1 MGKYKYLYLG
11 ALLVVVF
18 LFVIVKFS
26 NSENNQTNNQ
36 GIEIT
41 GSSSA
46 KTNLYLFWGDG
57 CPHCAKEEVFL
68 KSIESKYP
76 DLRIQRFEVWNHQSN
91 ASLMIEVAKKLQA
104 NVGGV
109 PFTIIGDQYFTGFD
123 ESYTAPKIE
132 ARIKECVGG
141 ICPDSVASIV
151 PALKIIEEA
160 SIDKKDDPSQQDKSK
175 AVGKIDA
182 GIFGKIDMAKF
193 SLPVLTIIIGALDG
207 FNPCAMWT
215 LVFLISL
222 LIGMQNRKRM
232 WILGSSFIVA
242 SAAVYFLFMVAWL
255 NIFLFIGVVA
265 WVKILIGLVA
275 LMGAGY
281 SLKDFYKNKDAS
293 CEVGDVQKKKKT
305 MDKLKGYVSHQNFW
319 LALFGIMALAF
330 MVNLIELLCSAGFP
344 AVYTQMLAM
353 NNMTGWHY
361 YGYILLY
368 IFFFMLDDLVV
379 FFIAMFT
386 LQATGLTT
394 KYTRASRL
402 IGGILMLVIGLLMIF
417 KPEVLM
423 NFGS

>member
-11 ALLVVVF
+11 GLLVIVF
-18 LFVIVKFS
+18 LFLIVKF
-26 NSENNQTNNQ
+26 NNTENQS
-36 GIEIT
+36 GIEIS
-41 GSSSA
+41 GSSSP
-46 KTNLYLFWGDG
+46 KVDLYLFWGDG

-68 KSIESKYP
+68 KNIESQYP
-76 DLRIQRFEVWNHQSN
+76 ELRIQKFEVWQHQKN
-91 ASLMIEVAKKLQA
+91 ANLMIEVAKALKTET
-104 NVGGV
+104 GGV
-109 PFTIIGDQYFTGFD
+109 PFTIVGDQYFSGFD

-132 ARIKECVGG
+132 ARIKECMDGT
-141 ICPDSVASIV
+141 CPNSITSIV
-151 PALKIIEEA
+151 PAIKSNEEA
-160 SIDKKDDPSQQDKSK
+160 KNATSTDAVKEEKSK
-175 AVGKIDA
+175 TVGKIDA
-182 GIFGKIDMAKF
+182 GIFGEVDMAKF

-222 LIGMQNRKRM
+222 LIGMQNKKRM

-255 NIFLFIGVVA
+255 NIFLFIGVLT
-265 WVKILIGLVA
+265 WVQTLIGLVA
-275 LMGAGY
+275 LAGAWY
-281 SLKDFYKNKDAS
+281 SLKDFYKNKDAA

-344 AVYTQMLAM
+344 AVYTQVLAM

-361 YGYILLY
+361 YAYILLY
-368 IFFFMLDDLVV
+368 IFFFMLDDLII

-402 IGGILMLVIGLLMIF
+402 IGGILMLIIGLLMIF
-417 KPEVLM
+417 KPELLRS
-423 NFGS
+423 FGS

>member
-18 LFVIVKFS
+18 LFVIVKFNNSGNQSGVEISGS
-26 NSENNQTNNQ
+26 NSP
-36 GIEIT
+36 
-41 GSSSA
+41 
-46 KTNLYLFWGDG
+46 KVDLYLFWGDG
-57 CPHCAKEEVFL
+57 CPHCAKEEIFL

-76 DLRIQRFEVWNHQSN
+76 DLRMQKFEVWNHQSN
-91 ASLMIEVAKKLQA
+91 ANLMLKVAKELGA
-104 NVGGV
+104 NAGGV
-109 PFTIIGDQYFTGFD
+109 PFTIIGDQYFSGFD

-132 ARIKECVGG
+132 ARIKECIDGN
-141 ICPDSVASIV
+141 CPDSVASLV
-151 PALKIIEEA
+151 PQPKTPDK
-160 SIDKKDDPSQQDKSK
+160 SSVDKKDDPKQEAKLK

-182 GIFGKIDMAKF
+182 GLFGEIDMAKF

-275 LMGAGY
+275 LLGAGY

-344 AVYTQMLAM
+344 AVYTQVLSM
-353 NNMTGWHY
+353 NNLTGWQY

-368 IFFFMLDDLVV
+368 IFFFMLDDLIV
-379 FFIAMFT
+379 FFAAMFT

-417 KPEVLM
+417 KPEVLTS
-423 NFGS
+423 FGS

>member
-11 ALLVVVF
+11 ALLVIVLLF
-18 LFVIVKFS
+18 LIVKFD
-26 NSENNQTNNQ
+26 QTAKSPDNKEGQ
-36 GIEIT
+36 EIT
-41 GSSSA
+41 GSTSP
-46 KTNLYLFWGDG
+46 KVDLYFFWGDG
-57 CPHCAKEEVFL
+57 CPHCAKEEIFL

-76 DLRIQRFEVWNHQSN
+76 DLRMQKFEVWNHQNN
-91 ASLMIEVAKKLQA
+91 ANLMGQVAKALGAKA
-104 NVGGV
+104 GSV
-109 PFTIIGDQYFTGFD
+109 PLTIIGDQFFSGFD

-132 ARIKECVGG
+132 ARIQECLTTT
-141 ICPDSVASIV
+141 CPDSVAAIV
-151 PALKIIEEA
+151 PEIKAPEKLNEDTKEEA
-160 SIDKKDDPSQQDKSK
+160 IKEAEPK

-182 GIFGKIDMAKF
+182 GLFGEIDMAKF

-255 NIFLFIGVVA
+255 NIFLFIGVVT
-265 WVKILIGLVA
+265 WVKVLIGLVA
-275 LMGAGY
+275 LAGAWY
-281 SLKDFYKNKDAS
+281 SLKDFYKNKNAA
-293 CEVGDVQKKKKT
+293 CEVGDVEKKKKT

-330 MVNLIELLCSAGFP
+330 MVNLVELLCSAGFP
-344 AVYTQMLAM
+344 AVYTQVLAM
-353 NNMTGWHY
+353 NNLTGWQY

-368 IFFFMLDDLVV
+368 IFFFMLDDLII

-402 IGGILMLVIGLLMIF
+402 IGGILMLIIGLLMIF

-423 NFGS
+423 SFGS

>member
-18 LFVIVKFS
+18 LFVIVKLS
-26 NSENNQTNNQ
+26 NAENNQANKQ

-41 GSSSA
+41 GSTSP
-46 KTNLYLFWGDG
+46 KVDLYLFLGDG
-57 CPHCAKEEVFL
+57 CPHCAQEEIFL
-68 KSIESKYP
+68 KSMESKYP
-76 DLRIQRFEVWNHQSN
+76 DLRIQRFEVWEHQNN
-91 ASLMIEVAKKLQA
+91 ARLMLEVAKKLQT
-104 NVGGV
+104 NIGGV
-109 PFTIIGDQYFTGFD
+109 PFTVVGDKSFVGFD
-123 ESYTAPKIE
+123 ESYTAPQIE
-132 ARIKECVGG
+132 ARIQECLTTT
-141 ICPDSVASIV
+141 CPNSVAAIA
-151 PALKIIEEA
+151 PEIKIPETLNKDRKNEAIQEEM
-160 SIDKKDDPSQQDKSK
+160 PQ

-182 GIFGKIDMAKF
+182 GLFGEIDMAKF

-242 SAAVYFLFMVAWL
+242 SAAVYLLFMVAWL

-275 LMGAGY
+275 LLGAWY
-281 SLKDFYKNKDAS
+281 SLKDFYKNKDAA
-293 CEVGDVQKKKKT
+293 CEVGDVEKKKRT

-344 AVYTQMLAM
+344 AVYTQVLAM
-353 NNMTGWHY
+353 NNMIGWQY
-361 YGYILLY
+361 YAYILLY
-368 IFFFMLDDLVV
+368 IFFFMLDDLII

-394 KYTRASRL
+394 RYTRASRL

-417 KPEVLM
+417 KPSVLM
-423 NFGS
+423 FG

>member
-11 ALLVVVF
+11 ALLVVIF
-18 LFVIVKFS
+18 LVVIVKINNASVQS
-26 NSENNQTNNQ
+26 NSNQ

-41 GSSSA
+41 GSTSPKA
-46 KTNLYLFWGDG
+46 DLYLFWGDG
-57 CPHCAKEEVFL
+57 CPHCAKEEIFL
-68 KSIESKYP
+68 KSIASKYP
-76 DLRIQRFEVWNHQSN
+76 DLRMQKFEVWKHQDN
-91 ASLMIEVAKKLQA
+91 ATLMMAVAKSL
-104 NVGGV
+104 NTEIGGV
-109 PFTIIGDQYFTGFD
+109 PFTIVGDQYFSGFD

-132 ARIKECVGG
+132 ARIKECLAGS
-141 ICPDSVASIV
+141 CPDSVASIV
-151 PALKIIEEA
+151 PAIKSNEEVKNA
-160 SIDKKDDPSQQDKSK
+160 TSTDITQENKPKT
-175 AVGKIDA
+175 VGKIDA
-182 GIFGKIDMAKF
+182 GIFGEVDMAKF

-215 LVFLISL
+215 LLFLISL

-232 WILGSSFIVA
+232 WILGASFIVA

-265 WVKILIGLVA
+265 WVKVLIGLVA
-275 LMGAGY
+275 LLGAGY

-293 CEVGDVQKKKKT
+293 CEVGDIQKKKRT
-305 MDKLKGYVSHQNFW
+305 MDKLKAYVSHQNFW

-344 AVYTQMLAM
+344 AVYTQVLAM

-361 YGYILLY
+361 YAYILLY
-368 IFFFMLDDLVV
+368 IFFFMLDDLII

-386 LQATGLTT
+386 LQATGFTT
-394 KYTRASRL
+394 KYSRASRL

-417 KPEVLM
+417 KPEILM
-423 NFGS
+423 SFGQ

>member
-11 ALLVVVF
+11 ALFVVVF
-18 LFVIVKFS
+18 LFVIVKIN
-26 NSENNQTNNQ
+26 NSASSTANNQ
-36 GIEIT
+36 GIEIS
-41 GSSSA
+41 GSSSP
-46 KTNLYLFWGDG
+46 KVDLYLFWGDG
-57 CPHCAKEEVFL
+57 CPHCAKEEIFL

-76 DLRIQRFEVWNHQSN
+76 DLRMQKFEVWDHQKN
-91 ASLMIEVAKKLQA
+91 ANLMGQVAKALGAKA
-104 NVGGV
+104 GSV
-109 PFTIIGDQYFTGFD
+109 PLTIIGDQFFSGFD

-132 ARIKECVGG
+132 ARIQECLTTT
-141 ICPDSVASIV
+141 CPNTVAAIV
-151 PALKIIEEA
+151 PEIKAPEKSSENTQAEA
-160 SIDKKDDPSQQDKSK
+160 TPEAQSK

-182 GIFGKIDMAKF
+182 GLFGEIDMAKF
-193 SLPVLTIIIGALDG
+193 SLPALTIIIGILDG

-215 LVFLISL
+215 LLFLISL

-232 WILGSSFIVA
+232 WILGASFIVA

-265 WVKILIGLVA
+265 WVKVLIGLVA
-275 LMGAGY
+275 LLGAGY

-293 CEVGDVQKKKKT
+293 CEVGDIQKKKRT
-305 MDKLKGYVSHQNFW
+305 MDKLKAYVSHQNFW

-344 AVYTQMLAM
+344 AVYTQVLAM

-361 YGYILLY
+361 YAYILLY
-368 IFFFMLDDLVV
+368 IFFFMLDDLII

-386 LQATGLTT
+386 LQATGFTT
-394 KYTRASRL
+394 KYSRASRL

-417 KPEVLM
+417 KPEILM
-423 NFGS
+423 SFGQ

>member
-18 LFVIVKFS
+18 LFVIVKSS
-26 NSENNQTNNQ
+26 NSENNRIDKQ

-41 GSSSA
+41 GSIAS
-46 KTNLYLFWGDG
+46 KVDLYFFWGDG
-57 CPHCAKEEVFL
+57 CPHCAQEEIFL

-76 DLRIQRFEVWNHQSN
+76 DLRIQRFEIWEHQNN
-91 ASLMIEVAKKLQA
+91 ARLILEVAKKLQT
-104 NVGGV
+104 NIGGV
-109 PFTIIGDQYFTGFD
+109 PFTVVGDQSFVGFD
-123 ESYTAPKIE
+123 ENYTAPKIE
-132 ARIKECVGG
+132 ARIKECLAGS
-141 ICPDSVASIV
+141 CPDSLASLVPAIKSAKDSQAVASADV
-151 PALKIIEEA
+151 VEPA
-160 SIDKKDDPSQQDKSK
+160 KSK

-182 GIFGKIDMAKF
+182 GVFGEVDMAKF

-207 FNPCAMWT
+207 FNPCAMWV

-232 WILGSSFIVA
+232 WILGSAFIVA

-275 LMGAGY
+275 LLGAGY
-281 SLKDFYKNKDAS
+281 SLKDFYKNKEAT
-293 CEVGDVQKKKKT
+293 CEVGDIEKKKKI
-305 MDKLKGYVSHQNFW
+305 MDKLKGYVASQNFW

-330 MVNLIELLCSAGFP
+330 MINLVELLCSAGFP
-344 AVYTQMLAM
+344 AVYTQVLAM
-353 NNMTGWHY
+353 NNMTGWY
-361 YGYILLY
+361 YYAYILLY
-368 IFFFMLDDLVV
+368 VLFFMLDDLIV

-417 KPEVLM
+417 KPSILTS
-423 NFGS
+423 FGN

>member
-11 ALLVVVF
+11 ALLVIVF
-18 LFVIVKFS
+18 LFFIVKFS
-26 NSENNQTNNQ
+26 NSGKQS
-36 GIEIT
+36 GIEIS
-41 GSSSA
+41 GSNSP
-46 KTNLYLFWGDG
+46 KVDLYMFWGDG

-76 DLRIQRFEVWNHQSN
+76 DLRIQKFEVWDHQKN
-91 ASLMIEVAKKLQA
+91 ASLMLKVAKELKA
-104 NVGGV
+104 EAGGV
-109 PFTIIGDQYFTGFD
+109 PFTIVGDQYFSGFD

-132 ARIKECVGG
+132 ARIQECLAGV
-141 ICPDSVASIV
+141 CPNSVAAIV
-151 PALKIIEEA
+151 PAIKSNEEVKNTT
-160 SIDKKDDPSQQDKSK
+160 SIDTTQENKPKT
-175 AVGKIDA
+175 VGKIDA
-182 GIFGKIDMAKF
+182 GFFGEIDMSKF
-193 SLPVLTIIIGALDG
+193 SLPALTIIIGVLDG

-222 LIGMQNRKRM
+222 LIGMQNKKRM

-255 NIFLFIGVVA
+255 NIFLFIGVLT
-265 WVKILIGLVA
+265 WVQTLIGLVA
-275 LMGAGY
+275 LAGAWY
-281 SLKDFYKNKDAS
+281 SLKDFYKNKDAA

-305 MDKLKGYVSHQNFW
+305 MDKLKTYVSHQNFW

-344 AVYTQMLAM
+344 AVYTQVLAM

-361 YGYILLY
+361 YAYILLY
-368 IFFFMLDDLVV
+368 IFFFMLDDLVI

-402 IGGILMLVIGLLMIF
+402 IGGVLMLIIGLLMIF
-417 KPEVLM
+417 KPELLRS
-423 NFGS
+423 FGS